1 MDRRSFLVGSGAVL
15 TTAFVAKAKWY
26 IRNKNAVV
34 PLDVTSVNTSKLY
47 FVNQGSEYELRLG
60 TPDFG
65 FEELTYREVLNRY
78 RSVYL
83 PKDEKI
89 SLSEFRQVYD
99 DWGIKPKQ
107 LDQIADLYD
116 YIDEWGRSDAPKAKA
131 FRYLECLNLF
141 NDEDREGLR
150 VGDLTFVDGPCPGN
164 DYLGVTSFD
173 PITASLLQARLLELG
188 EDVCVEIVD

>member
-1 MDRRSFLVGSGAVL
+1 MDRRSFLIGSGAVL
-15 TTAFVAKAKWY
+15 TTAFVAKANWY

-34 PLDVTSVNTSKLY
+34 PLAETSANTSKLY

-60 TPDFG
+60 TPDFD
-65 FEELTYREVLNRY
+65 FEELTYREVLDRY

-141 NDEDREGLR
+141 NDEDKEGLR

-188 EDVCVEIVD
+188 EDVSVEIVD

>member
-15 TTAFVAKAKWY
+15 TSAFVAKANWY

-65 FEELTYREVLNRY
+65 FEELSYREVLDRY

-89 SLSEFRQVYD
+89 ALSEFRQGYD
-99 DWGIKPKQ
+99 DWVKSLSNWIRLQIQAMISTNGAEAMLRKQ
-107 LDQIADLYD
+107 KH
-116 YIDEWGRSDAPKAKA
+116 SDIWSALIFSMMK
-131 FRYLECLNLF
+131 
-141 NDEDREGLR
+141 
-150 VGDLTFVDGPCPGN
+150 
-164 DYLGVTSFD
+164 
-173 PITASLLQARLLELG
+173 
-188 EDVCVEIVD
+188 IVKV